1 MTLAAVRALVAH
13 YRRDLSPEEAHLVDR
28 HLADVEAL
36 LRVVVGIVRRA
47 VARRGAP

>member
-13 YRRDLSPEEAHLVDR
+13 YHRRLTPEEHHLVER
-28 HLADVEAL
+28 HLGDVDQL

-47 VARRGAP
+47 VERGAP

>member
-13 YRRDLSPEEAHLVDR
+13 YRRALTAEEHHLIDR
-28 HLADVEAL
+28 HLADAEQL

-47 VARRGAP
+47 VERGAR